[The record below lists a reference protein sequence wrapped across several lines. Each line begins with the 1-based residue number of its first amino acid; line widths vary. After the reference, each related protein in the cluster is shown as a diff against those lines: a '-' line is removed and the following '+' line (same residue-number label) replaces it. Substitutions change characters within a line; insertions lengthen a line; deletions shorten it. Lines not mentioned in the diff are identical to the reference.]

1 MTIKEVSEKYGI
13 TADTLRYYEQ
23 VGIIPPI
30 PRTEG
35 GVRNYGKKDL
45 EWIELVIC
53 VRKAGIPVS
62 AMAEYMK
69 LYQMGDATFA
79 ERLELMKKQRE
90 LLLMKKAELEAG
102 LDQVEY
108 KIERYEAALKTGRL
122 IWTREG
128 K

>member
-1 MTIKEVSEKYGI
+1 
-13 TADTLRYYEQ
+13 
-23 VGIIPPI
+23 
-30 PRTEG
+30 
-35 GVRNYGKKDL
+35 
-45 EWIELVIC
+45 
-53 VRKAGIPVS
+53 
-62 AMAEYMK
+62 MK

>member
-62 AMAEYMK
+62 AGRVYETVSNGRCY
-69 LYQMGDATFA
+69 FC
-79 ERLELMKKQRE
+79 R
-90 LLLMKKAELEAG
+90 KA
-102 LDQVEY
+102 
-108 KIERYEAALKTGRL
+108 
-122 IWTREG
+122 
-128 K
+128 